1 MDVRFKVLLIDDEP
15 GALEG
20 MQLWID
26 WEKLGF
32 EVCGTCS
39 NGAEGLKVMAEL
51 SPDLVVTDVNMPLMS
66 GLEMIEEWQKNGNK
80 KISFA
85 IISGYSEFEYARK
98 AMRYGITHYLLKPV
112 EPEEA
117 AEELRKIYSELLHEA
132 EEQQWSE
139 IASLEEQVFLIRQLL
154 ENCPGSEREY
164 PDSLSTL
171 SASRE
176 AWNICLILT
185 EPAMYAEL
193 RGITAGLIAQEQAM
207 FLIDLEMNR
216 LGIVFGYSPDQGQAD
231 GICRVLA
238 EFSVR
243 YNGQRVVVA
252 IGAPEESLLHLA
264 NCYRTA
270 EEALKFK
277 FYDPDYPGVISY
289 ASIKNRHF
297 QYHYDPIRLVDNA
310 MEALTLLNAAGYHET
325 VTAEANLFRELPLA
339 PEIVKKAL
347 FHLMYKMKE
356 YMEDSLGKKASEA
369 LVKLDFSAL
378 DASVMGL
385 NEFLSLLLSF
395 GDECIDLLS
404 EEQELK
410 SQGIVQEINEYIREH
425 YREGLTIKKLAERFY
440 LHPVYLGQLL
450 MKKNGVGFNEWVHN
464 LRIEEASRLLLEN
477 KHKNSEIA
485 EQVGYV
491 NYSQFLK
498 QFEKRMG
505 MSPGEYKSR
514 N

>member
-1 MDVRFKVLLIDDEP
+1 MRFKVLLIDDEP

-32 EVCGTCS
+32 EVCGTCT
-39 NGAEGLKVMAEL
+39 NGAEGLKAMAEL

-66 GLEMIEEWQKNGNK
+66 GLEMIEEWRKSGNK
-80 KISFA
+80 NISFA

-117 AEELRKIYSELLHEA
+117 AGELRKIYSELLHE
-132 EEQQWSE
+132 EEERQWSE
-139 IASLEEQVFLIRQLL
+139 MALVEEQVFLIRQLL
-154 ENCPGSEREY
+154 EDSPGSEREY
-164 PDSLSTL
+164 PDNLITL
-171 SASRE
+171 SAGRE
-176 AWNICLILT
+176 AWNICLIQT
-185 EPAMYAEL
+185 EPTMYAEL
-193 RGITAGLIAQEQAM
+193 RGAAAALISQEQAM
-207 FLIDLEMNR
+207 FLIDLAMNR

-231 GICRVLA
+231 GVCQVLA
-238 EFSVR
+238 KLAAR
-243 YNGQRVVVA
+243 YTGQRAAAA

-264 NCYRTA
+264 NCYKTA

-277 FYDPDYPGVISY
+277 FYDPEYTGVISY
-289 ASIKNRHF
+289 ASIEDRHF
-297 QYHYDPIRLVDNA
+297 QYHYDPTRLVDNA
-310 MEALTLLNAAGYHET
+310 MEALTLLNAAGYRET
-325 VTAEANLFRELPLA
+325 VTAEAELFRELLLA
-339 PEIVKKAL
+339 PEIVKKAIY
-347 FHLMYKMKE
+347 HLMYKMKE
-356 YMEDSLGKKASEA
+356 HMEDSLGKKASDA
-369 LVKLDFSAL
+369 LAKWDFSAL
-378 DASVMGL
+378 ADSALGL
-385 NEFLSLLLSF
+385 NELLALLLSL
-395 GDECIDLLS
+395 GEECIDLLS

-425 YREGLTIKKLAERFY
+425 YRERLTIKKLAKHFY

-477 KHKNSEIA
+477 KLRNSEIA

-505 MSPGEYKSR
+505 MSPGEYKGR

>member
-1 MDVRFKVLLIDDEP
+1 MRFKVLLIDDEP

-26 WEKLGF
+26 WEELGF
-32 EVCGTCS
+32 EVCGICS
-39 NGAEGLKVMAEL
+39 NGAEGLRMMAEL

-66 GLEMIEEWQKNGNK
+66 GLEMIGEWQKNGTK

-112 EPEEA
+112 EAEEA
-117 AEELRKIYSELLHEA
+117 AAELRAIYSELLDEA

-139 IASLEEQVFLIRQLL
+139 IASLEEQVSLIRQLL
-154 ENCPGSEREY
+154 EDRSGQEREY
-164 PDSLSTL
+164 PDSLSAL
-171 SASRE
+171 SSGRE
-176 AWNICLILT
+176 AWNICLIQT
-185 EPAMYAEL
+185 EPSTYAEL
-193 RGITAGLIAQEQAM
+193 RGILTDLISQEKSM
-207 FLIDLEMNR
+207 FLVDMEMNR
-216 LGIVFGYSPDQGQAD
+216 FGIVFGYSPDQGQAD
-231 GICRVLA
+231 DACRALA
-238 EFSVR
+238 ELSVR
-243 YNGQRVVVA
+243 YAAHRVFMA
-252 IGAPEESLLHLA
+252 TGAPVKSLLRLA

-277 FYDPDYPGVISY
+277 FYDPDYAGVISY
-289 ASIKNRHF
+289 ASIENRNF
-297 QYHYDPIRLVDNA
+297 QHHYDPIRLVDNV
-310 MEALTLLNAAGYHET
+310 MEALTLLNAANYHET
-325 VTAEANLFRELPLA
+325 IAAAADLFRELPLA
-339 PEIVKKAL
+339 PETVKKTV
-347 FHLMYKMKE
+347 FHLMYKMKD
-356 YMEDSLGKKASEA
+356 YLEDSLGKEASA
-369 LVKLDFSAL
+369 TLANYDFSFLA
-378 DASVMGL
+378 DSVMNL
-385 NEFLSLLLSF
+385 NDFMNLLLNF
-395 GDECIDLLS
+395 GLECIDLLS
-404 EEQELK
+404 REQALK

-477 KHKNSEIA
+477 KYKNSEIA
-485 EQVGYV
+485 ERVGYV

-505 MSPGEYKSR
+505 MSPGEYKNR

>member
-1 MDVRFKVLLIDDEP
+1 MRFKVLLIDDEP

-26 WEKLGF
+26 WENLGF
-32 EVCGTCS
+32 EVCGTAS
-39 NGAEGLKVMAEL
+39 NGAEGLNMMAEL

-80 KISFA
+80 KVSFA

-98 AMRYGITHYLLKPV
+98 AMRYGITHYMLKPV

-117 AEELRKIYSELLHEA
+117 AIELQKIYTELLHEA
-132 EEQQWSE
+132 EEQQRSE

-154 ENCPGSEREY
+154 EDGSGSEREY

-171 SASRE
+171 STGRE
-176 AWNICLILT
+176 AWNICLIQT
-185 EPAMYAEL
+185 EPTIYAEL
-193 RGITAGLIAQEQAM
+193 RGIAAGLTSQEQAM

-216 LGIVFGYSPDQGQAD
+216 LGIVFGYSPEQGHAD
-231 GICRVLA
+231 SACRILD
-238 EFSVR
+238 ELSLR
-243 YNGQRVVVA
+243 YAGQRVFMA
-252 IGAPEESLLHLA
+252 IGAPEKSLLRLA
-264 NCYRTA
+264 DCYRTA

-277 FYDPDYPGVISY
+277 FYDPDYTGVISY
-289 ASIKNRHF
+289 ASIEHRHF
-297 QYHYDPIRLVDNA
+297 QCHYDPIRLVDNA
-310 MEALTLLNAAGYHET
+310 MEAITLLNAAGYHET
-325 VTAEANLFRELPLA
+325 ITTEADLFRELPLA
-339 PEIVKKAL
+339 PETVKKTI

-356 YMEDSLGKKASEA
+356 YMEDSLGTKASETQ
-369 LVKLDFSAL
+369 VKFDFSTW
-378 DASVMGL
+378 DDSVMNM
-385 NEFLSLLLSF
+385 NECMNLLLNL

-404 EEQELK
+404 EEQALK
-410 SQGIVQEINEYIREH
+410 SQGIVLEINEYIREH

-485 EQVGYV
+485 ERVGYV